1 MAPSQTATPA
11 MAHRRPACS
20 MHPSIASI
28 HHHCLSRTMYYLPTS
43 YIVHSMC
50 VCVRLPIQPESFPR
64 SAFQASSRP
73 GPQSISPILS
83 YPIPSHPISIL
94 ISTSSVGTHPRPS
107 AAVADGLGLTSPR
120 LTSPQALQQTCLVTT
135 TTSDDGQLRAIA
147 RTRSEQPPMYSTWT

>member
-1 MAPSQTATPA
+1 VSLRSFPPTATPA
-11 MAHRRPACS
+11 MYRIPHAACS
-20 MHPSIASI
+20 LDCTHPSPPPPLRITY
-28 HHHCLSRTMYYLPTS
+28 CVLPAFMAH
-43 YIVHSMC
+43 VHSM
-50 VCVRLPIQPESFPR
+50 PTIQPELFPR
-64 SAFQASSRP
+64 SAFHASSRP
-73 GPQSISPILS
+73 RPQSISPILS